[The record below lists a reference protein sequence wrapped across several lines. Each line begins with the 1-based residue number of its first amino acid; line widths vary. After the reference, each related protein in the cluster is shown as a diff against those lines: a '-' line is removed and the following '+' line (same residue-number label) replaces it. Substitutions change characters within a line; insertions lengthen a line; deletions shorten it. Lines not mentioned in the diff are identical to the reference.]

1 MFTKKQEGK
10 YMSNNMS
17 PFTVKEALD
26 IQNAEQRMIALK
38 GFTPEE
44 VAQEGGFQLLGEE
57 TLTKKQL
64 RWTID
69 EEGNM
74 TEAEVE
80 FTDTYTLYKGEFDT
94 RAGKSVFGVVKC
106 KDTSTDREYW
116 LYVDITTKRDS
127 NNASIDWIKDP
138 IEAIASTIKMPL
150 PHQALE
156 IDDVYEYI
164 QRQGDVNM
172 GKLKPEY
179 EGAKFVMSKP
189 LNKNQYLTMLRAES

>member
-1 MFTKKQEGK
+1 
-10 YMSNNMS
+10 MSNIA

-26 IQNAEQRMIALK
+26 LQNAEQRMMALK
-38 GFTPEE
+38 AYSP
-44 VAQEGGFQLLGEE
+44 AQVQEEGGFELLGEE
-57 TLTKKQL
+57 TLTKTQL

-74 TEAEVE
+74 IESEVE
-80 FTDTYTLYKGEFDT
+80 FKDTYTLYKGEFDT
-94 RAGKSVFGVVKC
+94 RSGKSVFGVVKC

-116 LYVDITTKRDS
+116 LYVDITTERDR
-127 NNASIDWIKDP
+127 NNASINWIKDP
-138 IEAIASTIKMPL
+138 IEAIASTIKMPV
-150 PHQALE
+150 PHEALE

-179 EGAKFVMSKP
+179 EGAKLVVSKS
-189 LNKNQYLTMLRAES
+189 LTKQQYINMLRAES